1 MSQERR
7 DRCRSNEPI
16 RTWSIVE
23 QNPRDQNRNA
33 ALQRIEQERKNTRRF
48 ARASRNIRRPSSTRT
63 RLPNIITALVTHD
76 QVAKRNRT
84 DQVCNNDDEQ
94 WSQQEFTP

>member
-1 MSQERR
+1 
-7 DRCRSNEPI
+7 
-16 RTWSIVE
+16 
-23 QNPRDQNRNA
+23 
-33 ALQRIEQERKNTRRF
+33 
-48 ARASRNIRRPSSTRT
+48 
-63 RLPNIITALVTHD
+63 VTHD